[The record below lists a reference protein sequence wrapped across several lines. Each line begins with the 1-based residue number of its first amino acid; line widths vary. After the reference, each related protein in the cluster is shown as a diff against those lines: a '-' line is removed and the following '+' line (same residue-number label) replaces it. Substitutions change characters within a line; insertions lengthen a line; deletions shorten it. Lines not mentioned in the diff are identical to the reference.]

1 MTIEERRELEKE
13 VCRILDDI
21 KDTKEYITE
30 YEEMIYNDRDEIDVV
45 GCTRWLIQLKEQLK
59 DQEYELE
66 NILESNY

>member
-21 KDTKEYITE
+21 KDTKEYIAE
-30 YEEMIYNDRDEIDVV
+30 YEEMVYKDRDEIDVV